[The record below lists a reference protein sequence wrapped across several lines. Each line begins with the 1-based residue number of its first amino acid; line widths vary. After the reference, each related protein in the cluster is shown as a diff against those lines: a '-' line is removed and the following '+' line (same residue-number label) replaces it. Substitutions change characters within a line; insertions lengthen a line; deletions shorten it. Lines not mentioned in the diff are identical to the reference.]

1 MKIRDRYIAK
11 TLLMYSLVVMLVWLS
26 IYSFFNFLSELNS
39 VGTSNYTIL
48 EAIKYIVL
56 RIPEVA
62 YDQASAVILLGC
74 VLGMGH
80 LATTGQL
87 LIFRVSGLSI
97 LRTSW
102 ITVKNALVLIFLLI
116 LIGEVFAPVLTK
128 YAESERASAMGQASL
143 SNNQD
148 GFWIRDGD
156 NFINVENNV
165 DGSLFS
171 GITIF
176 EVNKSNKIESIINS
190 ESANFDGKSLNLNE
204 TDIYLISSNNKFEEI
219 DLKDRNT
226 YSKSVAFDQD
236 LIASLEKEPKDLSTY
251 TILKQIQ
258 FLTDNKL
265 RAGVFEVELYNRLVK
280 PISLIAMILLAMLFI
295 FGSNRD
301 ATLGRKIFFG
311 VAIGLSFEL
320 ISRIGGAMSL
330 SFEFSPLLSSFA
342 LPLIVIVIT
351 TSMLI
356 NKSTN

>member
-11 TLLMYSLVVMLVWLS
+11 TLLMYSLVVMIVWLS

-48 EAIKYIVL
+48 EAIKFIVL
-56 RIPEVA
+56 RMPEVA

-74 VLGMGH
+74 LLGMGH
-80 LATTGQL
+80 LASTGQL

-97 LRTSW
+97 LRTVW
-102 ITVKNALVLIFLLI
+102 ITLKNALFLIFLLI
-116 LIGEVFAPVLTK
+116 LIGEVIAPVLTK
-128 YAESERASAMGQASL
+128 YAESERASALGQDSL

-176 EVNKSNKIESIINS
+176 EVNESNKIESIINS
-190 ESANFDGKSLNLNE
+190 ESANFDGQSLGLNE
-204 TDIYLISSNNKFEEI
+204 TVIYSITTNNSFEKI
-219 DLKDRNT
+219 GLKERNS
-226 YSKSVAFDQD
+226 YDKRVAFVQD

-251 TILKQIQ
+251 TLIKQIQ

-265 RAGVFEVELYNRLVK
+265 RAGVFEVELYQRFVK

-295 FGSNRD
+295 FDSNRD
-301 ATLGRKIFFG
+301 TTREKNIFWCCY
-311 VAIGLSFEL
+311 
-320 ISRIGGAMSL
+320 
-330 SFEFSPLLSSFA
+330 
-342 LPLIVIVIT
+342 
-351 TSMLI
+351 
-356 NKSTN
+356 

>member
-39 VGTSNYTIL
+39 VGTLNYTIL
-48 EAIKYIVL
+48 EAIKFIVL

-74 VLGMGH
+74 LLGMGH
-80 LATTGQL
+80 LASTGQL

-97 LRTSW
+97 LRTAW

-116 LIGEVFAPVLTK
+116 FIGEVFAPVLTK
-128 YAESERASAMGQASL
+128 YAESERSSALGQVSL

-176 EVNKSNKIESIINS
+176 EVNKSNKIE
-190 ESANFDGKSLNLNE
+190 
-204 TDIYLISSNNKFEEI
+204 
-219 DLKDRNT
+219 
-226 YSKSVAFDQD
+226 
-236 LIASLEKEPKDLSTY
+236 
-251 TILKQIQ
+251 
-258 FLTDNKL
+258 
-265 RAGVFEVELYNRLVK
+265 
-280 PISLIAMILLAMLFI
+280 
-295 FGSNRD
+295 RD
-301 ATLGRKIFFG
+301 Y
-311 VAIGLSFEL
+311 
-320 ISRIGGAMSL
+320 
-330 SFEFSPLLSSFA
+330 
-342 LPLIVIVIT
+342 
-351 TSMLI
+351 
-356 NKSTN
+356 

>member
-11 TLLMYSLVVMLVWLS
+11 TLLMYSLIVMLVWLI

-48 EAIKYIVL
+48 EAIKFIVL

-74 VLGMGH
+74 LLGMGH
-80 LATTGQL
+80 LASTGQL
-87 LIFRVSGLSI
+87 LIFRVSGLSVFK
-97 LRTSW
+97 TAW
-102 ITVKNALVLIFLLI
+102 ITVKNALFIIFLLI
-116 LIGEVFAPVLTK
+116 FIGEVFAPVLTK
-128 YAESERASAMGQASL
+128 YAEIERESALGQASL
-143 SNNQD
+143 SKNQD

-156 NFINVENNV
+156 NFINVESNV
-165 DGSLFS
+165 DGRLFS

-176 EVNKSNKIESIINS
+176 EVKKTNKIGSIINS
-190 ESANFDGKSLNLNE
+190 KSANFDGKSLDLNE
-204 TDIYLISSNNKFEEI
+204 TYIYSINSNNKFENI
-219 DLKDRNT
+219 DLKERNS
-226 YSKSVAFDQD
+226 YNKSVTFDQD
-236 LIASLEKEPKDLSTY
+236 LIASLEKEPEDLSTY
-251 TILKQIQ
+251 TIIKQIQ
-258 FLTDNKL
+258 FLSDNKL
-265 RAGVFEVELYNRLVK
+265 RAEVFKVELYNRLVK

-330 SFEFSPLLSSFA
+330 SLEFSPLIGSFA
-342 LPLIVIVIT
+342 PPLLVIIIT
-351 TSMLI
+351 TAVLI